1 MTATV
6 RRVNG
11 RTRRRFT
18 GRHVTGR
25 IQLQRGAPTELGD
38 KLPPFPKVAPG
49 PPSRPYLQAMQILAA
64 LFFEGIDL
72 RSVAGGATHIDLT
85 GIQFS
90 AASPTPTPVTWSPH
104 LAVVVR
110 CPEDHSGQGVLEVVF
125 TRDGEQIARN
135 VQPLSV
141 EPGRFGYRLVR
152 AELEFEEFGTVEA
165 HCRVDQGPAT
175 VVPFTLL
182 PPPDSPSTTT

>member
-1 MTATV
+1 MIW
-6 RRVNG
+6 RRD
-11 RTRRRFT
+11 T
-18 GRHVTGR
+18 
-25 IQLQRGAPTELGD
+25 
-38 KLPPFPKVAPG
+38 PFPKVPPR
-49 PPSRPYLQAMQILAA
+49 PPSRPYLRAMQILAA

-104 LAVVVR
+104 LAIVVC

-165 HCRVDQGPAT
+165 RCSVDRGPTT

-182 PPPDSPSTTT
+182 PPSDPPATTT

>member
-1 MTATV
+1 
-6 RRVNG
+6 
-11 RTRRRFT
+11 
-18 GRHVTGR
+18 
-25 IQLQRGAPTELGD
+25 
-38 KLPPFPKVAPG
+38 
-49 PPSRPYLQAMQILAA
+49 MQILAA

-90 AASPTPTPVTWSPH
+90 ASSPTEPPVSWSPH
-104 LAVVVR
+104 LIVVVR
-110 CPEDHSGQGVLEVVF
+110 CPDDHSGQGVLEVVF
-125 TRDGEQIARN
+125 SRDGAQVARN

-152 AELEFEEFGTVEA
+152 AELEFAEFGTVEA
-165 HCRVDQGPAT
+165 ACRVDQGPAT

-182 PPPDSPSTTT
+182 PPPGPSA

>member
-1 MTATV
+1 MIW
-6 RRVNG
+6 RRD
-11 RTRRRFT
+11 TP
-18 GRHVTGR
+18 
-25 IQLQRGAPTELGD
+25 L
-38 KLPPFPKVAPG
+38 PKVPPR
-49 PPSRPYLQAMQILAA
+49 PPSRPYLRAMQILAA

-104 LAVVVR
+104 LAIVVC
-110 CPEDHSGQGVLEVVF
+110 CPEDHSGEGVLEVVF

-165 HCRVDQGPAT
+165 RCSIDRGPTT

-182 PPPDSPSTTT
+182 PPPDPHATTT

>member
-1 MTATV
+1 
-6 RRVNG
+6 
-11 RTRRRFT
+11 
-18 GRHVTGR
+18 
-25 IQLQRGAPTELGD
+25 
-38 KLPPFPKVAPG
+38 
-49 PPSRPYLQAMQILAA
+49 MQILAA

-72 RSVAGGATHIDLT
+72 KSAPGGATHIDLT

-90 AASPTPTPVTWSPH
+90 AAAPTEPPVTWAPH
-104 LAVVVR
+104 LAVIVR

-125 TRDGEQIARN
+125 RRDGEQVARN

-152 AELEFEEFGTVEA
+152 AELEFAEFGTVEA
-165 HCRVDQGPAT
+165 ECRIDKGPAT

-182 PPPDSPSTTT
+182 PPPTDPA

>member
-1 MTATV
+1 M
-6 RRVNG
+6 
-11 RTRRRFT
+11 
-18 GRHVTGR
+18 H
-25 IQLQRGAPTELGD
+25 
-38 KLPPFPKVAPG
+38 
-49 PPSRPYLQAMQILAA
+49 ILAA

-72 RSVAGGATHIDLT
+72 RSVEGGATHIDLT

-90 AASPTPTPVTWSPH
+90 AASPTPAPVTWSPH
-104 LAVVVR
+104 LVVVVR
-110 CPEDHSGQGVLEVVF
+110 CPEYHSGQGVLEVVF
-125 TRDGEQIARN
+125 TRDGDQIARN

-165 HCRVDQGPAT
+165 RCSVDRGPAT

-182 PPPDSPSTTT
+182 SPSNSPSTTT

>member
-1 MTATV
+1 
-6 RRVNG
+6 
-11 RTRRRFT
+11 
-18 GRHVTGR
+18 
-25 IQLQRGAPTELGD
+25 
-38 KLPPFPKVAPG
+38 
-49 PPSRPYLQAMQILAA
+49 MQILAA

-72 RSVAGGATHIDLT
+72 RSVAGGAPHIDLT

-182 PPPDSPSTTT
+182 PPPDSPTTTT

>member
-1 MTATV
+1 
-6 RRVNG
+6 
-11 RTRRRFT
+11 
-18 GRHVTGR
+18 
-25 IQLQRGAPTELGD
+25 
-38 KLPPFPKVAPG
+38 
-49 PPSRPYLQAMQILAA
+49 MQILAA

-72 RSVAGGATHIDLT
+72 RPVDGGATHIDLT

-90 AASPTPTPVTWSPH
+90 AASPTPPPVTWSPH
-104 LAVVVR
+104 LVVVVR

-125 TRDGEQIARN
+125 HRDGEQMARN
-135 VQPLSV
+135 VQPLTV

-165 HCRVDQGPAT
+165 SCSIDRGPAT

-182 PPPDSPSTTT
+182 APPEPPATVT

>member
-1 MTATV
+1 
-6 RRVNG
+6 
-11 RTRRRFT
+11 
-18 GRHVTGR
+18 
-25 IQLQRGAPTELGD
+25 
-38 KLPPFPKVAPG
+38 
-49 PPSRPYLQAMQILAA
+49 MQILAA

-90 AASPTPTPVTWSPH
+90 ASSPPEVPVTWSPH
-104 LAVVVR
+104 LMVVVR
-110 CPEDHSGQGVLEVVF
+110 CPDDHSGQGVLEVVF
-125 TRDGEQIARN
+125 SRDGAQLARN

-152 AELEFEEFGTVEA
+152 AELEFTEFGTVEA
-165 HCRVDQGPAT
+165 ACRVDQGPST

-182 PPPDSPSTTT
+182 PPPDTPA